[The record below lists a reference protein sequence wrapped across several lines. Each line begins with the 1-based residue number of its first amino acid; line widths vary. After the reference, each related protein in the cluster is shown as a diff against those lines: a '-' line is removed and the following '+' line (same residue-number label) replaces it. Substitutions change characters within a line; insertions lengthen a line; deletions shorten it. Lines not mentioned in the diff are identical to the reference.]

1 MNKLWYICL
10 LVRLSLIFLIRRNV
24 KRYNRFFH
32 IILLSI
38 GLGFY
43 YKGYTGSNNEIQL
56 SKVFWHETRYL
67 HGTLYL
73 LSSFYLFKQ
82 NLDMSSIILLIDL
95 LFSILY
101 RIEIFS

>member
-10 LVRLSLIFLIRRNV
+10 LVRLSLIFLIRRNE
-24 KRYNRFFH
+24 KKYNRLFH

-38 GLGFY
+38 GLGFF

-82 NLDMSSIILLIDL
+82 NLDMSSLILLIDL

>member
-10 LVRLSLIFLIRRNV
+10 LVRLLLIFLIRRNQHNG
-24 KRYNRFFH
+24 R
-32 IILLSI
+32 IILLGI
-38 GLGFY
+38 GLGFF
-43 YKGYTGSNNEIQL
+43 YKVYTGSNNEIQL

-67 HGTLYL
+67 HGALYL

-82 NLDMSSIILLIDL
+82 NLNMSSLILLIDL

>member
-82 NLDMSSIILLIDL
+82 NLDMSSLILLIDL

>member
-82 NLDMSSIILLIDL
+82 NLDMSSLILLIDL
-95 LFSILY
+95 LVSILY

>member
-82 NLDMSSIILLIDL
+82 KLDISSLILLIDL
-95 LFSILY
+95 IFSILY